1 MEKVSKELRDKY
13 IPTIGLE
20 IHMEQNTKTKM
31 FCSCK
36 NDPDAKPNEHTCP
49 VCLGHPGTLP
59 VINKQAC
66 YNIVKLGLA
75 LGCDIPKVA
84 SFDRKNYFYPDLPKA
99 YQITQLFEPFCLNG
113 SLPICLSDDE
123 VKLIELER
131 IHQEEDTGKSL
142 HTNVKT
148 STLLDY
154 NRAGVPLMELVT
166 KPVLHN
172 GKDVKNFGETLQLLL
187 RTLNISDANMEKGQM
202 RIEVNLSIIEKTLE
216 NEGKLGTKVEVKNIN
231 SFRAAEKAVEYEINR
246 QILALENDEKII
258 QETRGWDD
266 VNEKTVSQRTKEGSA
281 DYRYFPDPDLPEIKV
296 HSTDDSLFN
305 LDDIKATLPELPWE
319 LRKRLEGEY
328 SLKGIK
334 AVLFL
339 NNKPLLDFFEKVVSE
354 LLSLSDKPKEEVI
367 NISYN
372 YITSTLSGILTKN
385 NLTIEEINLPTNH
398 FAILLNYVLKDE
410 ISSNSA
416 KKVIEIMIETK
427 KDPEEI
433 INENNLKQVV
443 DMSAIESIVDT
454 ILKNNK
460 KAVEEYKQ
468 GKENSIQ
475 FLMGMV
481 MKESKG
487 TANPQIVIKMLKDKL
502 N

>member
-13 IPTIGLE
+13 YPTIGLE

-36 NDPDAKPNEHTCP
+36 NDPDAKPNENTCP

-66 YNIVKLGLA
+66 YNIIKLGLA

-113 SLPICLSDDE
+113 ALPICLTE
-123 VKLIELER
+123 EGVKLIKLER

-187 RTLNISDANMEKGQM
+187 RTLKISDANMEKGQM
-202 RIEVNLSIIEKTLE
+202 RIEVNLSIMEKTLS

-231 SFRAAEKAVEYEINR
+231 SFRAAEKAAEYEINR
-246 QILALENDEKII
+246 QILALENDEEII
-258 QETRGWDD
+258 QETRG
-266 VNEKTVSQRTKEGSA
+266 
-281 DYRYFPDPDLPEIKV
+281 
-296 HSTDDSLFN
+296 
-305 LDDIKATLPELPWE
+305 
-319 LRKRLEGEY
+319 
-328 SLKGIK
+328 
-334 AVLFL
+334 
-339 NNKPLLDFFEKVVSE
+339 
-354 LLSLSDKPKEEVI
+354 
-367 NISYN
+367 
-372 YITSTLSGILTKN
+372 
-385 NLTIEEINLPTNH
+385 
-398 FAILLNYVLKDE
+398 
-410 ISSNSA
+410 
-416 KKVIEIMIETK
+416 
-427 KDPEEI
+427 
-433 INENNLKQVV
+433 
-443 DMSAIESIVDT
+443 
-454 ILKNNK
+454 
-460 KAVEEYKQ
+460 
-468 GKENSIQ
+468 
-475 FLMGMV
+475 
-481 MKESKG
+481 
-487 TANPQIVIKMLKDKL
+487 
-502 N
+502 

>member
-1 MEKVSKELRDKY
+1 
-13 IPTIGLE
+13 
-20 IHMEQNTKTKM
+20 
-31 FCSCK
+31 
-36 NDPDAKPNEHTCP
+36 
-49 VCLGHPGTLP
+49 
-59 VINKQAC
+59 
-66 YNIVKLGLA
+66 
-75 LGCDIPKVA
+75 
-84 SFDRKNYFYPDLPKA
+84 
-99 YQITQLFEPFCLNG
+99 
-113 SLPICLSDDE
+113 
-123 VKLIELER
+123 
-131 IHQEEDTGKSL
+131 
-142 HTNVKT
+142 
-148 STLLDY
+148 
-154 NRAGVPLMELVT
+154 
-166 KPVLHN
+166 
-172 GKDVKNFGETLQLLL
+172 
-187 RTLNISDANMEKGQM
+187 
-202 RIEVNLSIIEKTLE
+202 
-216 NEGKLGTKVEVKNIN
+216 
-231 SFRAAEKAVEYEINR
+231 
-246 QILALENDEKII
+246 
-258 QETRGWDD
+258 
-266 VNEKTVSQRTKEGSA
+266 
-281 DYRYFPDPDLPEIKV
+281 
-296 HSTDDSLFN
+296 
-305 LDDIKATLPELPWE
+305 
-319 LRKRLEGEY
+319 
-328 SLKGIK
+328 
-334 AVLFL
+334 LFL